1 MAAQP
6 RTVSVHLLREHDL
19 PEADRILRDAFETFT
34 GIRGLFADK
43 DYVRTRWAADPAR
56 AIGAEL
62 DGKLAGSNFVTLWGS
77 LGFFGPLSVRPSLWD
92 TGIGKAL
99 MEATHDLLAAVRH
112 AALFTFSNSPKHHA
126 FYQRFGFWPRFVTPV
141 LLRPIAS
148 RDDTHADGAT
158 RFSELTDAEQSEALD
173 ECRKSGRIRSGQLVC
188 FVGLGAGFH
197 WGAALM
203 RA

>member
-56 AIGAEL
+56 AIAAEL
-62 DGKLAGSNFVTLWGS
+62 DGELAGSNFVTLWGS

-112 AALFTFSNSPKHHA
+112 AALFTFSNSPRRSTNA
-126 FYQRFGFWPRFVTPV
+126 ARSQTACSTGSIYPARSAP
-141 LLRPIAS
+141 LRARNLATRCSCAATAS
-148 RDDTHADGAT
+148 RDSPRVTSAREPKRAAADASSSSA
-158 RFSELTDAEQSEALD
+158 R
-173 ECRKSGRIRSGQLVC
+173 CV
-188 FVGLGAGFH
+188 
-197 WGAALM
+197 
-203 RA
+203 RAWAMPSSTA